1 MTRREIRLER
11 ILNDVCNYYGIK
23 VSDIKGRSRLRKFVE
38 ARHIFCYLAREHT
51 YSSLSEI
58 GLAVNRDHSNVVHS
72 VRKVKHLKDVYK
84 SIQKEISEISSDE
97 SLYDKGS
104 MCI

>member
-23 VSDIKGRSRLRKFVE
+23 LSDIKGRSRLRKFVE
-38 ARHIFCYLAREHT
+38 ARHMFCYLAREHT

-58 GLAVNRDHSNVVHS
+58 GLTVNRDHSNVIHS
-72 VRKVKHLKDVYK
+72 IKKVNSLKDIYK
-84 SIQKEISEISSDE
+84 SINKEISEISSDE
-97 SLYDKGS
+97 SLYDKGGVS
-104 MCI
+104 V